1 MNKAFCVRLLV
12 ILVLGLTAGNALAQ
26 RQVLDKVVA
35 IVDEGVVLQSELD
48 TRLTEAREQM
58 GGWPA
63 RATRRAAARTGA
75 GIPGGGKPADA
86 AGGAHG
92 HPL

>member
-1 MNKAFCVRLLV
+1 MNKAFCVPLLAV
-12 ILVLGLTAGNALAQ
+12 LVLGLTAGNALAQ

-58 GGWPA
+58 TASGQPVPPA
-63 RATRRAAARTGA
+63 AQSVPATVSV
-75 GIPGGGKPADA
+75 
-86 AGGAHG
+86 
-92 HPL
+92 